1 MPQTHTSMLGSHVEV
16 IPVLIRARCTEHM
29 ELDVW
34 RAVDIVTGLGVSE
47 RRAFKAV
54 GGKWPSLQEDVALM
68 MCMYKCRRSEHGRVG
83 LHPADHS
90 LTSRLAIVLDF
101 FSE

>member
-1 MPQTHTSMLGSHVEV
+1 
-16 IPVLIRARCTEHM
+16 M

-68 MCMYKCRRSEHGRVG
+68 MYAYITVG
-83 LHPADHS
+83 
-90 LTSRLAIVLDF
+90 VQNMGG
-101 FSE
+101 